1 MEGALGGIK
10 NALSIAQGI
19 DTADAEKARADLY
32 RRQTQGVNLDIAAKQ
47 SAAEQARVL
56 QDDINNVVRT
66 PSTEGIT
73 SLMLKYPHLS
83 EGFNRG
89 LNAVS
94 TEEQKARVQE
104 GTQIYA
110 AILNDKIDVA
120 KTILTDTAT
129 ALRDKGN
136 AKQAETYERMA
147 QLIELNPDG
156 SETTIGMMLSTAM
169 GPEQFRAT
177 FKELEDQRRLRRG
190 ERAAQRKGVAEANEA
205 ESKAATAAVTAKFA
219 ESNATIDLKKKGW
232 DITKLQ
238 NDVALSKLN
247 QKIATLTAEE
257 SRATSTAR
265 REKLELEAQK
275 LRDERDAQVR
285 DRAAGLAQSTS
296 NIDNMLNSLEGILNS
311 KALNDVVGPIEGSDF
326 YPTTLA
332 SMAARGI
339 NITNPFHTPTS
350 ADERRTTIAQ
360 VDKLVAQSF
369 VTQLEKMRG
378 LGHLSDVEGTKIQ
391 AAFENFTR
399 SQGEEGFRTNAQ
411 EARRLLLKER
421 ARLSQK
427 YGVPNGPVD
436 TPKAPGSRPP
446 LGSFDR

>member
-1 MEGALGGIK
+1 MVQPYNYNIALGAPMEGALGGIK

-247 QKIATLTAEE
+247 QRIATLTAEE

-265 REKLELEAQK
+265 REELQLKVQK
-275 LRDERDAQVR
+275 LRDDRDNAVR
-285 DRAAGLAQSTS
+285 EVAATGMSAFSAINETQNLITDILGDEDSLRAALG
-296 NIDNMLNSLEGILNS
+296 
-311 KALNDVVGPIEGSDF
+311 
-326 YPTTLA
+326 A
-332 SMAARGI
+332 SAWRGWMPG
-339 NITNPFHTPTS
+339 TET
-350 ADERRTTIAQ
+350 RTVAGKIGQ
-360 VDKLVAQSF
+360 LVDKLASANLD
-369 VTQLEKMRG
+369 QLKGAM
-378 LGHLSDVEGTKIQ
+378 SDKDIAFLRNINSNLDRFQDEDQAIAEIKRIGRAMEGARTKLITRYGIPKSAPPGTK
-391 AAFENFTR
+391 AAASEPDV
-399 SQGEEGFRTNAQ
+399 S
-411 EARRLLLKER
+411 
-421 ARLSQK
+421 
-427 YGVPNGPVD
+427 D
-436 TPKAPGSRPP
+436 W
-446 LGSFDR
+446 